1 MGRKQ
6 NYIFTNKR
14 HSNRAIMS
22 TILGI
27 ISNMSLVSVI
37 YLTYAQGGEAPA
49 GYGIT
54 GLLVAVFSIT
64 GLLLGILTAMEKDR
78 FKLFPC
84 LGIIFNLI
92 AILGIGFVVYIGTYV

>member
-1 MGRKQ
+1 
-6 NYIFTNKR
+6 
-14 HSNRAIMS
+14 MS

-27 ISNMSLVSVI
+27 ISNMSLGSVI
-37 YLTYAQGGEAPA
+37 YLTYAQGGEAPT

-54 GLLVAVFSIT
+54 GLLIAIFSIT

-78 FKLFPC
+78 YKLFPC

-92 AILGIGFVVYIGTYV
+92 AITGIGLVVYMGTFF